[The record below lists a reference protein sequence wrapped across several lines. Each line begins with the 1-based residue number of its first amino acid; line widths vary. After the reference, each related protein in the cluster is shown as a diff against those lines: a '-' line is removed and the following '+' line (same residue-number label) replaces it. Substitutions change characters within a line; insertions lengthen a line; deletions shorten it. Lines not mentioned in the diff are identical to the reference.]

1 MLLRLARDRCMLRLG
16 PRGHLGEKP
25 NPSVEEGHVKRAILF
40 LSSALIFLG
49 MMPVL
54 PAYAQAQANA
64 PASST
69 QSGSA
74 GQNNSAPSA
83 PSLTQAA
90 QPPAYFDPAKQ
101 PLVIPAGSIL
111 HVRLGST
118 LTSKTSKTGDKFT
131 GMVTQ
136 PVVSGDKT
144 LVPEG
149 SMVEGHVSMVKP
161 SGRVAGRASM
171 RVVLDKVNTPED
183 VNFNLAGS
191 LQDLATSTCTK
202 GVKDNEGTIEGCGKN
217 KKGIAEGAAI
227 VGGMGAAAGATI
239 GVTQDEICRFYGCPG
254 QNPNIGM
261 DAAYGAGIG
270 AGTVL
275 LYSLFKHEKQVVLV
289 SGSDLTFVVNH
300 TVEQAPGAP
309 AASQNQ

>member
-1 MLLRLARDRCMLRLG
+1 MIWAGSVPALVVAAPGATAASAAG
-16 PRGHLGEKP
+16 PSDGIAQAASGSQYGQSSQP
-25 NPSVEEGHVKRAILF
+25 GQSGTASQPGSTGQSN
-40 LSSALIFLG
+40 SSASTPQLT
-49 MMPVL
+49 PSS
-54 PAYAQAQANA
+54 AQA
-64 PASST
+64 PF
-69 QSGSA
+69 
-74 GQNNSAPSA
+74 
-83 PSLTQAA
+83 
-90 QPPAYFDPAKQ
+90 FDPSNQ
-101 PLVIPAGSIL
+101 PVVIPAGSIL
-111 HVRLGST
+111 HVRLSST

-183 VNFNLAGS
+183 LNFNLAGS

-202 GVKDNEGTIEGCGKN
+202 GIKDNEGTIEGCGKN

-254 QNPNIGM
+254 QNPNIGL

-300 TVEQAPGAP
+300 TVEQAP
-309 AASQNQ
+309 AAAATSQNQ

>member
-1 MLLRLARDRCMLRLG
+1 MIWAG
-16 PRGHLGEKP
+16 
-25 NPSVEEGHVKRAILF
+25 SVPALVAAVPDATADNEGIAQAASSSQSSQPGQPGQSGTASQPDAASHNN
-40 LSSALIFLG
+40 SSASTPQLT
-49 MMPVL
+49 PSS
-54 PAYAQAQANA
+54 AQA
-64 PASST
+64 PF
-69 QSGSA
+69 
-74 GQNNSAPSA
+74 
-83 PSLTQAA
+83 
-90 QPPAYFDPAKQ
+90 FDPSNQ
-101 PLVIPAGSIL
+101 PVVIPAGSIL
-111 HVRLGST
+111 HVRLSST

-202 GVKDNEGTIEGCGKN
+202 GIKDNEGTIEGCGKN

-300 TVEQAPGAP
+300 TVEQAP
-309 AASQNQ
+309 AAAATSQNQ

>member
-1 MLLRLARDRCMLRLG
+1 L
-16 PRGHLGEKP
+16 
-25 NPSVEEGHVKRAILF
+25 KRAIHFF
-40 LSSALIFLG
+40 LSVVIMAGSI
-49 MMPVL
+49 PVL
-54 PAYAQAQANA
+54 AVVAQAQDKQGQDKAQTS
-64 PASST
+64 ASP
-69 QSGSA
+69 QSSSA
-74 GQNNSAPSA
+74 GQNNAAPSA
-83 PSLTQAA
+83 PQLTQGAVQA
-90 QPPAYFDPAKQ
+90 PFFDPSKQ
-101 PLVIPAGSIL
+101 PLVLPAGSIL
-111 HVRLGST
+111 HVRLSTT
-118 LTSKTSKTGDKFT
+118 LTSKTNKTGDKFT

-136 PVVSGDKT
+136 PVIAGDKT

-149 SMVEGHVSMVKP
+149 SMVEGHVTMVKP

-171 RVVLDKVNTPED
+171 RIVLDKINTPDD

-191 LQDLATSTCTK
+191 LQDLSTSTCTK
-202 GVKDNEGTIEGCGKN
+202 GIKDNEGTVEGCGKN
-217 KKGIAEGAAI
+217 KKGMAEGAAI

-254 QNPNIGM
+254 QNPNIAM

-300 TVEQAPGAP
+300 TVEQVPGGAP
-309 AASQNQ
+309 AGSQTP

>member
-1 MLLRLARDRCMLRLG
+1 VCRI
-16 PRGHLGEKP
+16 
-25 NPSVEEGHVKRAILF
+25 SSEEGRLKRAIHF
-40 LSSALIFLG
+40 LLSGILIAGSIPALAAFAQGQDKGGQDKAQPSSN
-49 MMPVL
+49 
-54 PAYAQAQANA
+54 AQA
-64 PASST
+64 ASV
-69 QSGSA
+69 
-74 GQNNSAPSA
+74 GQNNAASAPQ
-83 PSLTQAA
+83 LTQSAA
-90 QPPAYFDPAKQ
+90 QAPFFDPSKQ
-101 PLVIPAGSIL
+101 PLVLPAGSIL
-111 HVRLGST
+111 HVRLSTT

-136 PVVSGDKT
+136 PVVAGDKT

-149 SMVEGHVSMVKP
+149 SMVEGHVTMVKP
-161 SGRVAGRASM
+161 SGRIAGRASM
-171 RVVLDKVNTPED
+171 RIVLDKINTPDD

-202 GVKDNEGTIEGCGKN
+202 GIKDNEGTVEGCGKN
-217 KKGIAEGAAI
+217 KKGMAEGAAI
-227 VGGMGAAAGATI
+227 VGGMGAAAGASI

-254 QNPNIGM
+254 QNPNIAM

-300 TVEQAPGAP
+300 TVEQVPGAAT
-309 AASQNQ
+309 AASATP

>member
-1 MLLRLARDRCMLRLG
+1 M
-16 PRGHLGEKP
+16 
-25 NPSVEEGHVKRAILF
+25 KRATFF
-40 LSSALIFLG
+40 LLSASIVVG
-49 MMPVL
+49 SI
-54 PAYAQAQANA
+54 PALAGFAQAQNKQGQDNPQSSAS
-64 PASST
+64 PASN
-69 QSGSA
+69 SA
-74 GQNNSAPSA
+74 AQNNSSA
-83 PSLTQAA
+83 PAAPQLTQGA
-90 QPPAYFDPAKQ
+90 PPAPFFDPSKQ
-101 PLVIPAGSIL
+101 PLVLPAGSIL
-111 HVRLGST
+111 HVRLSTT
-118 LTSKTSKTGDKFT
+118 LTSKTSKTGDKFS

-136 PVVSGDKT
+136 PVVGGDKT

-149 SMVEGHVSMVKP
+149 SMVEGHVTMVKP

-171 RVVLDKVNTPED
+171 RIVLDKINTPDD

-191 LQDLATSTCTK
+191 LQDLSTSTCTK
-202 GVKDNEGTIEGCGKN
+202 GIKDNEGTVEGCGKN

-254 QNPNIGM
+254 QNPNIAM

-289 SGSDLTFVVNH
+289 SGSELTFVVNH
-300 TVEQAPGAP
+300 TVEQVPGA
-309 AASQNQ
+309 ATSSQNQ

>member
-1 MLLRLARDRCMLRLG
+1 MYSG
-16 PRGHLGEKP
+16 
-25 NPSVEEGHVKRAILF
+25 EEGQVKRAILF
-40 LSSALIFLG
+40 LLSAIIGAGCLQ
-49 MMPVL
+49 VVK
-54 PAYAQAQANA
+54 AQSQDQAA
-64 PASST
+64 PASASASTAAASSNGAGQSNSSPAAPQLT
-69 QSGSA
+69 QSVA
-74 GQNNSAPSA
+74 QTPYYDPS
-83 PSLTQAA
+83 
-90 QPPAYFDPAKQ
+90 KQ
-101 PLVIPAGSIL
+101 PVVIPAGSIL
-111 HVRLGST
+111 HVRLSST
-118 LTSKTSKTGDKFT
+118 LTSKTSKTGDKFA

-149 SMVEGHVSMVKP
+149 SMVEGHVSFVKA

-171 RVVLDKVNTPED
+171 RIVLDKVNTPED
-183 VNFNLAGS
+183 MNFNLAGS
-191 LQDLATSTCTK
+191 LQDLSTSTCTK
-202 GVKDNEGTIEGCGKN
+202 GIKDNEGTVEGCGKS

-227 VGGMGAAAGATI
+227 VGGMGAAAGASI

-254 QNPNIGM
+254 QNPNIGL

-289 SGSDLTFVVNH
+289 SGSELTFVVNH

-309 AASQNQ
+309 AAASAGAEAGTETQ